1 MSRTTVKSKRLIAW
15 CKPSN
20 SFVNSKCGRFQ
31 IFPIYGGMTR
41 PESFGLSFTSP
52 HGDRRE
58 IGTYF
63 QNQREAKEEAESF
76 YADAPRRYGWRQP
89 NPFDQL
95 TVIRMAIEG
104 HVDNLKERNPDG
116 RVARKAYAALDWLFQ
131 QLHDLEPYLRKG
143 AW

>member
-1 MSRTTVKSKRLIAW
+1 MARTSPKHRVAW

-20 SFVNSKCGRFQ
+20 GFVRSKCGRFQ
-31 IFPIYGGMTR
+31 IFPVYGGLTR

-52 HGDRRE
+52 HSDRRE
-58 IGTYF
+58 IGSHIP
-63 QNQREAKEEAESF
+63 NQREAKDEADRFIE
-76 YADAPRRYGWRQP
+76 DAQRMYGWRQP
-89 NPFDQL
+89 SPFDQL

-116 RVARKAYAALDWLFQ
+116 RMAGKAHEALDWLFQ
-131 QLHDLEPYLRKG
+131 QLHDLEPFLRKG